1 MAQLSSQDYTSFT
14 DIKARLEQIITSVK
28 DKEVSLENSLDLFDE
43 AIKLGSRAVD
53 MVDAVDLDDSEL
65 VATDADAL
73 PHKNTTTTDAEN
85 SAENIAENSGENG
98 ASETDASSIVAPEAT
113 SSKNDTPVPNEL
125 ESSASASD
133 SSKAQV
139 NSSEDE
145 PSQQNG
151 NQAATTSAH

>member
-65 VATDADAL
+65 LATDADDL
-73 PHKNTTTTDAEN
+73 PHKNTSTTDAEN
-85 SAENIAENSGENG
+85 SGENSGKNG
-98 ASETDASSIVAPEAT
+98 ASETDASSIVAPVAA

-125 ESSASASD
+125 ESSAKDGA
-133 SSKAQV
+133 SSKVQP
-139 NSSEDE
+139 NSSEDK
-145 PSQQNG
+145 PSQHDG
-151 NQAATTSAH
+151 NQAAATSAH

>member
-85 SAENIAENSGENG
+85 SGENSGKNG
-98 ASETDASSIVAPEAT
+98 ASETDASSIVAPVAA
-113 SSKNDTPVPNEL
+113 SSNNDTSVSNEF
-125 ESSASASD
+125 ESSAKDTA
-133 SSKAQV
+133 SSKVQP
-139 NSSEDE
+139 NSSESE
-145 PSQQNG
+145 ASQHGDVQVPVL
-151 NQAATTSAH
+151 SAH

>member
-65 VATDADAL
+65 VATDAEAL
-73 PHKNTTTTDAEN
+73 PHKNTSTTDVENGVENGGENDTEN
-85 SAENIAENSGENG
+85 S
-98 ASETDASSIVAPEAT
+98 ASETDT
-113 SSKNDTPVPNEL
+113 
-125 ESSASASD
+125 
-133 SSKAQV
+133 SSKAQLH
-139 NSSEDE
+139 SSEDE
-145 PSQQNG
+145 SSQHDG
-151 NQAATTSAH
+151 NQAAATSEH

>member
-65 VATDADAL
+65 LDTDTDTVSQ
-73 PHKNTTTTDAEN
+73 KNTPSADVEN
-85 SAENIAENSGENG
+85 DT
-98 ASETDASSIVAPEAT
+98 SETDTSSDDTPVAA
-113 SSKNDTPVPNEL
+113 SSKNDTPVSNEL
-125 ESSASASD
+125 ESSAKDTA
-133 SSKAQV
+133 SSKVQL
-139 NSSEDE
+139 NSSESE
-145 PSQQNG
+145 ASQHG
-151 NQAATTSAH
+151 DVQAPVLSAH

>member
-73 PHKNTTTTDAEN
+73 PHKNTSTTDVQN
-85 SAENIAENSGENG
+85 SAENDT
-98 ASETDASSIVAPEAT
+98 SETDTSSDDTPAAT
-113 SSKNDTPVPNEL
+113 SSKNDTSVSNEL
-125 ESSASASD
+125 ESSAKDTA
-133 SSKAQV
+133 SSKVQP
-139 NSSEDE
+139 NSSESE
-145 PSQQNG
+145 ASQHGDVQVPVL
-151 NQAATTSAH
+151 SAH

>member
-1 MAQLSSQDYTSFT
+1 MAQLSSQDYNSFT

-73 PHKNTTTTDAEN
+73 PHKNTSTTDVENCAEN
-85 SAENIAENSGENG
+85 SAENDTENS
-98 ASETDASSIVAPEAT
+98 ASETDT
-113 SSKNDTPVPNEL
+113 
-125 ESSASASD
+125 
-133 SSKAQV
+133 SSKAQP

-145 PSQQNG
+145 SSQHDG
-151 NQAATTSAH
+151 NQAAATSAH

>member
-65 VATDADAL
+65 LATDADAL
-73 PHKNTTTTDAEN
+73 PHKNTSTTDTENDTEN
-85 SAENIAENSGENG
+85 S
-98 ASETDASSIVAPEAT
+98 ASETDT
-113 SSKNDTPVPNEL
+113 
-125 ESSASASD
+125 
-133 SSKAQV
+133 SSKAQPH
-139 NSSEDE
+139 SSEDE
-145 PSQQNG
+145 SSQHDG
-151 NQAATTSAH
+151 NQASATSEH

>member
-73 PHKNTTTTDAEN
+73 SHKNTTTTDAEN
-85 SAENIAENSGENG
+85 DAP
-98 ASETDASSIVAPEAT
+98 ETDASSIVAPVAA
-113 SSKNDTPVPNEL
+113 SSKNDTPVSNEF
-125 ESSASASD
+125 ESSAKDTA
-133 SSKAQV
+133 SSKVQP
-139 NSSEDE
+139 NSSEDK
-145 PSQQNG
+145 PSQHDG
-151 NQAATTSAH
+151 N

>member
-85 SAENIAENSGENG
+85 SAENDAP
-98 ASETDASSIVAPEAT
+98 ETDTSSIVAPAAT
-113 SSKNDTPVPNEL
+113 SSKNDTSEPNKM
-125 ESSASASD
+125 ESSTNASD
-133 SSKAQV
+133 SSQEQP

-145 PSQQNG
+145 PSQHDG
-151 NQAATTSAH
+151 DQAAAVPAH

>member
-65 VATDADAL
+65 VATDAEAL
-73 PHKNTTTTDAEN
+73 PHKNTSTTDVENSAEN
-85 SAENIAENSGENG
+85 SAENDTENS
-98 ASETDASSIVAPEAT
+98 ASETDT
-113 SSKNDTPVPNEL
+113 
-125 ESSASASD
+125 
-133 SSKAQV
+133 SSKAQP
-139 NSSEDE
+139 NSSESE
-145 PSQQNG
+145 ASQHGDVQVPVL
-151 NQAATTSAH
+151 SAH

>member
-65 VATDADAL
+65 LATDADDL
-73 PHKNTTTTDAEN
+73 PHKNTSTTDAENCAEN
-85 SAENIAENSGENG
+85 SAENDTENS
-98 ASETDASSIVAPEAT
+98 ASETDT
-113 SSKNDTPVPNEL
+113 
-125 ESSASASD
+125 
-133 SSKAQV
+133 SSKAQPH
-139 NSSEDE
+139 SSEDE
-145 PSQQNG
+145 SSQHDG
-151 NQAATTSAH
+151 NQAAATSAH

>member
-65 VATDADAL
+65 LATDADAL
-73 PHKNTTTTDAEN
+73 PRKNTSTTDTENCAEN
-85 SAENIAENSGENG
+85 SAENDTENS
-98 ASETDASSIVAPEAT
+98 ASETDT
-113 SSKNDTPVPNEL
+113 
-125 ESSASASD
+125 
-133 SSKAQV
+133 SSKAQL
-139 NSSEDE
+139 NSSEDK
-145 PSQQNG
+145 PSQHDG
-151 NQAATTSAH
+151 NQASATSEH

>member
-85 SAENIAENSGENG
+85 SGENSGKNG
-98 ASETDASSIVAPEAT
+98 ASETDASSILTSEAT
-113 SSKNDTPVPNEL
+113 FSKNDTSEPNKM
-125 ESSASASD
+125 ESSTNASD

-139 NSSEDE
+139 NSSKDE
-145 PSQQNG
+145 PSQHDG
-151 NQAATTSAH
+151 NQASATSEH

>member
-73 PHKNTTTTDAEN
+73 PHKNTSTTDVEN
-85 SAENIAENSGENG
+85 DT
-98 ASETDASSIVAPEAT
+98 SETDTSSDDTSVAA
-113 SSKNDTPVPNEL
+113 SSKNDTSVSNEL
-125 ESSASASD
+125 ESSAKDTA
-133 SSKAQV
+133 SSKVQP

-145 PSQQNG
+145 SSQHDG
-151 NQAATTSAH
+151 NQAAATSAH

>member
-73 PHKNTTTTDAEN
+73 PHKNTSTTDVEN
-85 SAENIAENSGENG
+85 DT
-98 ASETDASSIVAPEAT
+98 SETDTSSDDTSVAASSN
-113 SSKNDTPVPNEL
+113 NDTSVSNKL
-125 ESSASASD
+125 ESSAKDGA
-133 SSKAQV
+133 SSKVQP
-139 NSSEDE
+139 NSSEDK
-145 PSQQNG
+145 PSQHDG
-151 NQAATTSAH
+151 NQAAATSAH

>member
-65 VATDADAL
+65 LDTDTDTVSQ
-73 PHKNTTTTDAEN
+73 KNTPSADVEN
-85 SAENIAENSGENG
+85 DT
-98 ASETDASSIVAPEAT
+98 SETDTSSDDTPVAA
-113 SSKNDTPVPNEL
+113 SSKNDTSVSNEL
-125 ESSASASD
+125 ESSAKDTA
-133 SSKAQV
+133 SSKVQP
-139 NSSEDE
+139 NSSESE
-145 PSQQNG
+145 ASQHGDVQVPVL
-151 NQAATTSAH
+151 SAH

>member
-65 VATDADAL
+65 VAMDAEAL
-73 PHKNTTTTDAEN
+73 PHKNTSTTDVEN
-85 SAENIAENSGENG
+85 SAENDAP
-98 ASETDASSIVAPEAT
+98 ETDTSSILTSEAT
-113 SSKNDTPVPNEL
+113 SSKNDTPEPNKM
-125 ESSASASD
+125 ESSTNASD

-139 NSSEDE
+139 NSSEDK

-151 NQAATTSAH
+151 NQAPAASAH

>member
-65 VATDADAL
+65 LATDADDL
-73 PHKNTTTTDAEN
+73 PHKNTSTTDAEN
-85 SAENIAENSGENG
+85 SAENS
-98 ASETDASSIVAPEAT
+98 ASETAT
-113 SSKNDTPVPNEL
+113 SSK
-125 ESSASASD
+125 
-133 SSKAQV
+133 AQL
-139 NSSEDE
+139 NSSEDK
-145 PSQQNG
+145 PSQHDG
-151 NQAATTSAH
+151 NQVAATSAH

>member
-65 VATDADAL
+65 VATDAEAL
-73 PHKNTTTTDAEN
+73 PHKNTSTTDAEN
-85 SAENIAENSGENG
+85 SAEND
-98 ASETDASSIVAPEAT
+98 ASEAAT
-113 SSKNDTPVPNEL
+113 SSK
-125 ESSASASD
+125 
-133 SSKAQV
+133 AQG
-139 NSSEDE
+139 NSSEDK
-145 PSQQNG
+145 PSQHDG
-151 NQAATTSAH
+151 NQAPATSAH

>member
-65 VATDADAL
+65 LATDADAL
-73 PHKNTTTTDAEN
+73 PHKNTSTTDVEN
-85 SAENIAENSGENG
+85 DT
-98 ASETDASSIVAPEAT
+98 SETDT
-113 SSKNDTPVPNEL
+113 SSDDTPVAASSNNDTSVSNEF
-125 ESSASASD
+125 ESSAKDTA
-133 SSKAQV
+133 SSKVQP
-139 NSSEDE
+139 NSSESE
-145 PSQQNG
+145 ASQHGDVQVPVL
-151 NQAATTSAH
+151 SAH

>member
-65 VATDADAL
+65 LATDADDL
-73 PHKNTTTTDAEN
+73 PHKNTPTTDAQNSAEN
-85 SAENIAENSGENG
+85 SAENS
-98 ASETDASSIVAPEAT
+98 ASETDT
-113 SSKNDTPVPNEL
+113 
-125 ESSASASD
+125 
-133 SSKAQV
+133 SSKAQP

-145 PSQQNG
+145 SSQHDG
-151 NQAATTSAH
+151 NQAAATSAH

>member
-65 VATDADAL
+65 VATDTDTVSQ
-73 PHKNTTTTDAEN
+73 KNTPSADVEN
-85 SAENIAENSGENG
+85 DT
-98 ASETDASSIVAPEAT
+98 SETDTSSDDTPVAA
-113 SSKNDTPVPNEL
+113 SSKNDTPVSNEL
-125 ESSASASD
+125 ESSAKDTA
-133 SSKAQV
+133 SSKVQL
-139 NSSEDE
+139 NSSESE
-145 PSQQNG
+145 ASQHG
-151 NQAATTSAH
+151 DVQAPVLSAH

>member
-73 PHKNTTTTDAEN
+73 PHKNTSTTDVENSAENDAEN
-85 SAENIAENSGENG
+85 SA
-98 ASETDASSIVAPEAT
+98 SETDT
-113 SSKNDTPVPNEL
+113 SSKVQL
-125 ESSASASD
+125 
-133 SSKAQV
+133 
-139 NSSEDE
+139 NSSEDK
-145 PSQQNG
+145 PSQHDG
-151 NQAATTSAH
+151 NQAAATSAH

>member
-65 VATDADAL
+65 LATDADAL
-73 PHKNTTTTDAEN
+73 PHKNTSTTDTENDTEN
-85 SAENIAENSGENG
+85 S
-98 ASETDASSIVAPEAT
+98 ASETDASSKVQPH
-113 SSKNDTPVPNEL
+113 
-125 ESSASASD
+125 
-133 SSKAQV
+133 
-139 NSSEDE
+139 SSEDE
-145 PSQQNG
+145 SSQHDG
-151 NQAATTSAH
+151 NQASATSEH

>member
-85 SAENIAENSGENG
+85 DTF
-98 ASETDASSIVAPEAT
+98 ETDTSSDDVPAAT
-113 SSKNDTPVPNEL
+113 SSKNDTPIPNEL
-125 ESSASASD
+125 ESSAKDGA
-133 SSKAQV
+133 SSKVQP

-145 PSQQNG
+145 PSQHDG
-151 NQAATTSAH
+151 DQAAAVPVH

>member
-65 VATDADAL
+65 LATDADDL
-73 PHKNTTTTDAEN
+73 PHKNTSTIDAEN
-85 SAENIAENSGENG
+85 SAENSAENDTENS
-98 ASETDASSIVAPEAT
+98 ASETDASS
-113 SSKNDTPVPNEL
+113 
-125 ESSASASD
+125 
-133 SSKAQV
+133 KAQP

-145 PSQQNG
+145 SSQHDG
-151 NQAATTSAH
+151 NQAAATSAH

>member
-28 DKEVSLENSLDLFDE
+28 DKAVSLENSLDLFDE

-73 PHKNTTTTDAEN
+73 PHKNTSTTDVEN
-85 SAENIAENSGENG
+85 DT
-98 ASETDASSIVAPEAT
+98 SETDTSSDDTPVAA
-113 SSKNDTPVPNEL
+113 SSKNDTSVSNEL
-125 ESSASASD
+125 ESSAKDIA
-133 SSKAQV
+133 SSKVQP
-139 NSSEDE
+139 NSSESE
-145 PSQQNG
+145 ASQHGDVQVPVL
-151 NQAATTSAH
+151 SAH

>member
-65 VATDADAL
+65 LATDADAL
-73 PHKNTTTTDAEN
+73 PHKNTSTTDTENDTEN
-85 SAENIAENSGENG
+85 S
-98 ASETDASSIVAPEAT
+98 ASETDV
-113 SSKNDTPVPNEL
+113 SSKVQP
-125 ESSASASD
+125 
-133 SSKAQV
+133 
-139 NSSEDE
+139 NSSEDK
-145 PSQQNG
+145 PSQHDG
-151 NQAATTSAH
+151 NQAAATSAH

>member
-65 VATDADAL
+65 LATDADDL
-73 PHKNTTTTDAEN
+73 PHKNTSTIDAEN
-85 SAENIAENSGENG
+85 SAENDAENS
-98 ASETDASSIVAPEAT
+98 ASETDASSKVQP
-113 SSKNDTPVPNEL
+113 
-125 ESSASASD
+125 
-133 SSKAQV
+133 
-139 NSSEDE
+139 NSSESE
-145 PSQQNG
+145 ASQHGDVQVPVLS
-151 NQAATTSAH
+151 TH

>member
-65 VATDADAL
+65 VATDAEAL
-73 PHKNTTTTDAEN
+73 PHKNTSTTDVEN
-85 SAENIAENSGENG
+85 DT
-98 ASETDASSIVAPEAT
+98 SETDTSSDDTPVAA

-125 ESSASASD
+125 ESSAKDGA
-133 SSKAQV
+133 SSKVQP
-139 NSSEDE
+139 NSSESE
-145 PSQQNG
+145 ASQHGDLQVPVL
-151 NQAATTSAH
+151 SAH

>member
-65 VATDADAL
+65 LATDADAL
-73 PHKNTTTTDAEN
+73 PRKNTSTTDTENSAENDAEN
-85 SAENIAENSGENG
+85 SA
-98 ASETDASSIVAPEAT
+98 SETDT
-113 SSKNDTPVPNEL
+113 
-125 ESSASASD
+125 
-133 SSKAQV
+133 SSKAQP
-139 NSSEDE
+139 NSSEDK
-145 PSQQNG
+145 PSQHDG
-151 NQAATTSAH
+151 NQADATSAH

>member
-65 VATDADAL
+65 LATDAEAL
-73 PHKNTTTTDAEN
+73 PHKNTSTIDAEN
-85 SAENIAENSGENG
+85 SAQNS
-98 ASETDASSIVAPEAT
+98 ASETDT
-113 SSKNDTPVPNEL
+113 
-125 ESSASASD
+125 
-133 SSKAQV
+133 SSKAQL
-139 NSSEDE
+139 NSSEDK
-145 PSQQNG
+145 PSQHDG
-151 NQAATTSAH
+151 NQAAATSAH

>member
-73 PHKNTTTTDAEN
+73 PHKNTSTTDVEN
-85 SAENIAENSGENG
+85 DT
-98 ASETDASSIVAPEAT
+98 SETDT
-113 SSKNDTPVPNEL
+113 SSDDTPVAASSNNDTSVSNEF
-125 ESSASASD
+125 ESSAKDTA
-133 SSKAQV
+133 SSKVQP
-139 NSSEDE
+139 NSSESE
-145 PSQQNG
+145 ASQHGDVQVPVL
-151 NQAATTSAH
+151 SEH

>member
-73 PHKNTTTTDAEN
+73 PHKNTSTTDVENSAEN
-85 SAENIAENSGENG
+85 SAENDVP
-98 ASETDASSIVAPEAT
+98 ETDTSSIVAPAAT
-113 SSKNDTPVPNEL
+113 SSKNDTSEPNKM
-125 ESSASASD
+125 ESSTNAND
-133 SSKAQV
+133 SSQEQP
-139 NSSEDE
+139 NSSEDK
-145 PSQQNG
+145 PSQHDG
-151 NQAATTSAH
+151 NQAAATSAH

>member
-65 VATDADAL
+65 LATDADDL
-73 PHKNTTTTDAEN
+73 PHKNTSTTDAQNSAEN
-85 SAENIAENSGENG
+85 SA
-98 ASETDASSIVAPEAT
+98 SETDT
-113 SSKNDTPVPNEL
+113 SSKTQP
-125 ESSASASD
+125 
-133 SSKAQV
+133 

-145 PSQQNG
+145 SSQHDG
-151 NQAATTSAH
+151 NQAAATSEH

>member
-65 VATDADAL
+65 VATDAEAL
-73 PHKNTTTTDAEN
+73 PHKNTSTTDVEN
-85 SAENIAENSGENG
+85 DT
-98 ASETDASSIVAPEAT
+98 SETDT
-113 SSKNDTPVPNEL
+113 SSDDTPVAASSNNDTSVSNEL
-125 ESSASASD
+125 ESSAKDTA
-133 SSKAQV
+133 SSKVQS
-139 NSSEDE
+139 NSSESE
-145 PSQQNG
+145 ASQHGDVQVPVL
-151 NQAATTSAH
+151 SAH